1 MNEDKSGIS
10 GYLGAETFAELAYVV
25 ANGLLGKQQTQV
37 LLLKMPES
45 RVQSY
50 EEIELW
56 LRLGWVQLLD
66 TVKI

>member
-1 MNEDKSGIS
+1 MNEDENGIS